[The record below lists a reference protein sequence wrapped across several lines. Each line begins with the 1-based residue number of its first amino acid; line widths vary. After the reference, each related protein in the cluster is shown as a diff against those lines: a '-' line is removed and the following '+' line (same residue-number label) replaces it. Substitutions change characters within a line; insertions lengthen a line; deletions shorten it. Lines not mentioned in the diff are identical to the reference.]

1 MEIQY
6 SPKQKERDQ
15 KKKQLTKLCRRYIK
29 HTTVA
34 AGRKQ
39 RYTSGGGAL

>member
-6 SPKQKERDQ
+6 SPKTKGKGSE
-15 KKKQLTKLCRRYIK
+15 KKQLTKLCRRYIK